1 MTENNGTATAA
12 TSAGTQGAPPNILIL
27 WGDDIGWFNTSAYNH
42 GIMGYQTPN
51 IDRIGR
57 EGAIFTDWYGQNS
70 CTAGRAAFITG
81 QSPIRTGLLKVGLPG
96 ADLGLQPEDPTIANL
111 LKPLGYATG
120 QFGKNH
126 LGDSNQFLPTAHGFD
141 EFFGNLY
148 HLNAEEEPE
157 DPEYPKDP
165 RFAENF
171 GPRGVMH
178 SWATEEE
185 DSTVHPKF
193 GPVGKQKI
201 EDTGPLTKKRMETI
215 DDEVSDVAEAF
226 IRKAVADGKP
236 FFVWWNTTRMHIWT
250 HLAPEAQG
258 VTGVGIYPDGMVE
271 HDADVGRMLD
281 LLDELGVT
289 NNTIVMY
296 STDNGAEEMTWPDG
310 GTTPFRGEKNTTFD
324 GGFRVPCLWRWPGV
338 IEPGTISNVI
348 GAHEDCLPTLLAA
361 AGQPDITQHLLDG
374 LDVGGRTYKVHID
387 GYNFMPYWAGEDD
400 AAPRHE
406 FFYWTDD
413 GDLSALRYNNWK
425 IHFMEQRGEGLEVWQ
440 EPFVTLRFP
449 KLMNLRADPFEDADL
464 HSELYP
470 EWRMRHAYAL
480 VPAQAFVGRALATL
494 QAFPP
499 RQTPA
504 SFSIGDAM
512 ASLTAANAALVQDGP
527 LGPGM

>member
-1 MTENNGTATAA
+1 MTQGNNA
-12 TSAGTQGAPPNILIL
+12 SSPAGTLPNILIL
-27 WGDDIGWFNTSAYNH
+27 WGDDIGWFNLSAYNM
-42 GIMGYQTPN
+42 GIMGYRTPN

-70 CTAGRAAFITG
+70 CTAGRAAFLTG
-81 QSPIRTGLLKVGLPG
+81 QAPIRTGLTKVGLPG
-96 ADLGLQPEDPTIANL
+96 ADLGIQPDDPTIAEL
-111 LKPLGYATG
+111 LKPLGYVTG

-126 LGDSNQFLPTAHGFD
+126 VGDSNQFLPTAHGFD

-171 GPRGVMH
+171 GPRGVIH
-178 SWATEEE
+178 SWATEEA
-185 DSTVHPKF
+185 DATVHPKF
-193 GPVGKQKI
+193 GPVGKQRI

-215 DDEVSDVAEAF
+215 DDEVSDAAEAF
-226 IRKAVADGKP
+226 IRQAVADGKP
-236 FFVWWNTTRMHIWT
+236 FFVWWNSTRMHIWT

-258 VTGVGIYPDGMVE
+258 VTGIGIYPDGMVE
-271 HDADVGRMLD
+271 HDADIGRMLD

-289 NNTIVMY
+289 DNTIVMY

-338 IEPGTISNVI
+338 IEPGTISNAI

-361 AGQPDITQHLLDG
+361 AGQPEITQQLLDG
-374 LDVGGRTYKVHID
+374 LEVGDRTYKVHID
-387 GYNFMPYWAGEDD
+387 GYNMLPAWADE
-400 AAPRHE
+400 AATPPRQE

-413 GDLSALRYNNWK
+413 GDLAAMRYNNWK
-425 IHFMEQRGEGLEVWQ
+425 IHFMEQRAEGLEVWQ
-440 EPFVTLRFP
+440 EPFVALRFP
-449 KLMNLRADPFEDADL
+449 KLMNLRGDPFEDADL
-464 HSELYP
+464 HSSLYP

-480 VPAQAFVGRALATL
+480 VPAQAFVGRYIATF
-494 QAFPP
+494 QEFPP
-499 RQTPA
+499 RQSPA
-504 SFSIGDAM
+504 SFSVGDAM
-512 ASLTAANAALVQDGP
+512 ASLTKANAALAEDGP